1 MCRRR
6 LSAIVQTVPL
16 NSRATLISR
25 GATSSILRVRNCIQY
40 LFYVKITKKLCV
52 IRELVYICRKKERL
66 MKYLDPKAD
75 LTFKKV
81 FGEHPDL
88 VKSLLNALLPFKS
101 EEEEITSV
109 TYLTPEMVPQ
119 TPTRKYSIVDVRC
132 EDAQGRQFIVE
143 MQMVWSVEFKQ
154 RVLFNA
160 SKAYV
165 KQLNRGEDYSLLK
178 PVYSLN
184 LVNEVF
190 EPELED
196 YYHYYHLVHEEHTD
210 KVIDGLH
217 LVFVELPKFTPHTFT
232 EKKMQVLWLR
242 YLTEIDEKTKEVPA
256 ELLASPEIAK
266 AVSEIEESAY
276 TEEELLGYDDFW
288 DAVSVEKTLAGR
300 LDRLTKANDD
310 AVEKLKATSCQ
321 LKEAEEQRKEAE
333 EQRKEAE
340 EQRKEAEEQR
350 KEAEEQ
356 RKEAEERLIKANEE
370 KLQSAKK
377 LLEAGVSE
385 EIVASTLNLSMELI
399 KKMN

>member
-6 LSAIVQTVPL
+6 LSAMVQTVPL

-25 GATSSILRVRNCIQY
+25 VSTSSILRGRNCIQY

-88 VKSLLNALLPFKS
+88 VKSLLNALLPFKN

-340 EQRKEAEEQR
+340 EQRKEAEE
-350 KEAEEQ
+350 
-356 RKEAEERLIKANEE
+356 RLIKANEE
-370 KLQSAKK
+370 KLQSAQK

-385 EIVASTLNLSMELI
+385 EIVASTLNLSMEQI

>member
-6 LSAIVQTVPL
+6 LSAMVQTVPL

-25 GATSSILRVRNCIQY
+25 VSTSSILRGRNCIQY

-340 EQRKEAEEQR
+340 EQRKEAEE
-350 KEAEEQ
+350 
-356 RKEAEERLIKANEE
+356 RLIKANEE

-385 EIVASTLNLSMELI
+385 EIVASTLNLSMEQI

>member
-1 MCRRR
+1 M
-6 LSAIVQTVPL
+6 
-16 NSRATLISR
+16 
-25 GATSSILRVRNCIQY
+25 
-40 LFYVKITKKLCV
+40 
-52 IRELVYICRKKERL
+52 
-66 MKYLDPKAD
+66 DPKAD

-81 FGEHPDL
+81 FGEHPEL

-190 EPELED
+190 EPELDD
-196 YYHYYHLVHEEHTD
+196 YYHYYHLVHEEHTE

-217 LVFVELPKFTPHTFT
+217 LVFVELPKFTTHTFT

-242 YLTEIDEKTKEVPA
+242 YLTEIDENTKEIPA
-256 ELLASPEIAK
+256 ELLANPEIAK

-300 LDRLTKANDD
+300 LERLTKANDD
-310 AVEKLKATSCQ
+310 AKEKLMVTSSQ

-356 RKEAEERLIKANEE
+356 LKRANEE
-370 KLQSAKK
+370 RMVSAKK
-377 LLEAGVSE
+377 LLQAGVSE
-385 EIVASTLNLSMELI
+385 DIVASTLNLSMGEM
-399 KKMN
+399 KKIVQDL

>member
-1 MCRRR
+1 
-6 LSAIVQTVPL
+6 
-16 NSRATLISR
+16 
-25 GATSSILRVRNCIQY
+25 
-40 LFYVKITKKLCV
+40 
-52 IRELVYICRKKERL
+52 

-184 LVNEVF
+184 LVNEIF
-190 EPELED
+190 EPELDD

-350 KEAEEQ
+350 KEAEE
-356 RKEAEERLIKANEE
+356 RLIKANEE

-385 EIVASTLNLSMELI
+385 EIVASTLNLSMEQI

>member
-1 MCRRR
+1 
-6 LSAIVQTVPL
+6 
-16 NSRATLISR
+16 
-25 GATSSILRVRNCIQY
+25 
-40 LFYVKITKKLCV
+40 
-52 IRELVYICRKKERL
+52 

-81 FGEHPDL
+81 FGEHPEL

-132 EDAQGRQFIVE
+132 EDALGRQFIVE

-184 LVNEVF
+184 LVNEIF
-190 EPELED
+190 EPELDD

-242 YLTEIDEKTKEVPA
+242 YLTEIDEKTKEIPA
-256 ELLASPEIAK
+256 ELLANPEIAK

-300 LDRLTKANDD
+300 LERLTKANDD
-310 AVEKLKATSCQ
+310 AKEKLMVTSSQ

-340 EQRKEAEEQR
+340 EQRKEAEEQLKR
-350 KEAEEQ
+350 
-356 RKEAEERLIKANEE
+356 ANEE
-370 KLQSAKK
+370 RMVSAKK
-377 LLEAGVSE
+377 LLQAGVSE
-385 EIVASTLNLSMELI
+385 DIVASTLNLSMGEM
-399 KKMN
+399 KKIVQDL

>member
-6 LSAIVQTVPL
+6 LSAMVQTVPL

-25 GATSSILRVRNCIQY
+25 VSTSSILRGRNCIQY

-88 VKSLLNALLPFKS
+88 VKSLLNALLPFKN

-321 LKEAEEQRKEAE
+321 LKEAEEQRK
-333 EQRKEAE
+333 K
-340 EQRKEAEEQR
+340 
-350 KEAEEQ
+350 AEEQ

-385 EIVASTLNLSMELI
+385 EIVASTLNLSMEQI

>member
-1 MCRRR
+1 
-6 LSAIVQTVPL
+6 
-16 NSRATLISR
+16 
-25 GATSSILRVRNCIQY
+25 
-40 LFYVKITKKLCV
+40 
-52 IRELVYICRKKERL
+52 

-81 FGEHPDL
+81 FGEHPEL

-143 MQMVWSVEFKQ
+143 MQMVWSAEFKQ

-190 EPELED
+190 EPELDD
-196 YYHYYHLVHEEHTD
+196 YYHYYHLVHEEHTE

-242 YLTEIDEKTKEVPA
+242 YLTEIDENTKEIPA
-256 ELLASPEIAK
+256 ELLANPEIAK

-276 TEEELLGYDDFW
+276 TEKELLGYDEFW
-288 DAVSVEKTLAGR
+288 DMVSVEKTLAGR
-300 LDRLTKANDD
+300 LERLTKANDD
-310 AVEKLKATSCQ
+310 AEEKLKAASSQLEATSSQ

-350 KEAEEQ
+350 KKAEEQ
-356 RKEAEERLIKANEE
+356 RKEAEEQLKRANEE
-370 KLQSAKK
+370 KKQSAKK
-377 LLEAGVSE
+377 LLQAGVSAD
-385 EIVASTLNLSMELI
+385 IVASTLNLSMDDIE
-399 KKMN
+399 KMI

>member
-1 MCRRR
+1 
-6 LSAIVQTVPL
+6 
-16 NSRATLISR
+16 
-25 GATSSILRVRNCIQY
+25 
-40 LFYVKITKKLCV
+40 
-52 IRELVYICRKKERL
+52 

-81 FGEHPDL
+81 FGEHPEL

-190 EPELED
+190 EPELDD
-196 YYHYYHLVHEEHTD
+196 YYHYYHLVHEEHTE

-242 YLTEIDEKTKEVPA
+242 YLTEIDENTKEIPA
-256 ELLASPEIAK
+256 ELLANPEIAK

-300 LDRLTKANDD
+300 LERLTKANDD
-310 AVEKLKATSCQ
+310 AKEKLMVTSSQ

-340 EQRKEAEEQR
+340 EQRKEAEEQLKR
-350 KEAEEQ
+350 TN
-356 RKEAEERLIKANEE
+356 EERMV
-370 KLQSAKK
+370 SAKK
-377 LLEAGVSE
+377 LLQAGVSE
-385 EIVASTLNLSMELI
+385 DIVASTLNLSMGEM
-399 KKMN
+399 KKIVQDL

>member
-1 MCRRR
+1 
-6 LSAIVQTVPL
+6 
-16 NSRATLISR
+16 
-25 GATSSILRVRNCIQY
+25 
-40 LFYVKITKKLCV
+40 
-52 IRELVYICRKKERL
+52 

-75 LTFKKV
+75 LTFYKV
-81 FGEHPDL
+81 FGEHPEL

-119 TPTRKYSIVDVRC
+119 TPTRKFSIVDVRC

-143 MQMVWSVEFKQ
+143 MQMVWSAEFKQ

-190 EPELED
+190 EPELEE
-196 YYHYYHLVHEEHTD
+196 YYHYYHLVHEEHTER
-210 KVIDGLH
+210 VIDGLH

-242 YLTEIDEKTKEVPA
+242 FLTEINEKTKTVPA
-256 ELLASPEIAK
+256 ELLANPEIAK

-300 LDRLTKANDD
+300 LERLTKASDD
-310 AVEKLKATSCQ
+310 AKEKLKATSSQLEVTSSQLEATSSQLEATSSQ
-321 LKEAEEQRKEAE
+321 LKEAEEQIKKTEEQRKEAE

-340 EQRKEAEEQR
+340 EQLKR
-350 KEAEEQ
+350 
-356 RKEAEERLIKANEE
+356 ANEE
-370 KLQSAKK
+370 RMQSAKK
-377 LLEAGVSE
+377 LLQAGVSAD
-385 EIVASTLNLSMELI
+385 IVASTLNLSKNELERLI
-399 KKMN
+399 QA

>member
-6 LSAIVQTVPL
+6 LSAMVQTVPL

-25 GATSSILRVRNCIQY
+25 VSTSSILRGRNCIQY

-81 FGEHPDL
+81 IGEHPDL

-217 LVFVELPKFTPHTFT
+217 LVFVDLPKFTPHTFT

-310 AVEKLKATSCQ
+310 AVEKIKATSCQ
-321 LKEAEEQRKEAE
+321 L
-333 EQRKEAE
+333 KEAE

-385 EIVASTLNLSMELI
+385 EIVASTLNLSMEQI